1 MPIEKI
7 DQLQDIHLDVL
18 KEIGNIGS
26 GNAASALSSMLNCE
40 TDISVPVVKLLDFD
54 DAVNFLGG
62 PERVVI
68 GMLINIHG
76 DINGMMLYV
85 IQHSFA
91 SQMTQGVFG
100 TSIEDLLSLNEMEHS
115 FIQEIGNILSA
126 SYINAIASLTGLT
139 IDISVPNMTVDMVG
153 AILSV
158 PAIQFARV
166 GNKVLF
172 IDDSF
177 TIGQNH
183 EKINSNMILIPE
195 MESLQ
200 TLFSKLGVEI

>member
-1 MPIEKI
+1 MGIRNVEE
-7 DQLQDIHLDVL
+7 LQDMHLDVL

-26 GNAASALSSMLNCE
+26 GNAASALSTMLNCE
-40 TDISVPVVKLLDFD
+40 TDISVPNVKLLDFA

-62 PERVVI
+62 PENIAI
-68 GMLINIHG
+68 GMLVNLTE

-85 IQHSFA
+85 LQHSCA
-91 SQMTQGVFG
+91 SKMTSTIFG
-100 TSIEDLLSLNEMEHS
+100 SEIEDIANMNEMEKS
-115 FIQEIGNILSA
+115 FIAEVGNIMSA

-139 IDISVPNMTVDMVG
+139 IDISVPQMCVDMVG

-158 PAIQFARV
+158 PAVQFAQV

-177 TIGQNH
+177 VIGGC
-183 EKINSNMILIPE
+183 EVKSNMILVPE
-195 MESLQ
+195 MSSLEF
-200 TLFSKLGVEI
+200 LFNRLGVGI

>member
-1 MPIEKI
+1 MGIRNVEE
-7 DQLQDIHLDVL
+7 LQDMHLDVL

-26 GNAASALSSMLNCE
+26 GNAASALSTMLNCE
-40 TDISVPVVKLLDFD
+40 TDISVPNVKLLDFS

-62 PERVVI
+62 PENIAI
-68 GMLINIHG
+68 GMLVNLTE

-85 IQHSFA
+85 LQHSCA
-91 SQMTQGVFG
+91 SKMTSTIFG
-100 TSIEDLLSLNEMEHS
+100 SEIEDLANMNDMERS
-115 FIQEIGNILSA
+115 FIAEVGNIMSA

-139 IDISVPNMTVDMVG
+139 IDISVPQMCVDMVG

-158 PAIQFARV
+158 PAVQFAQV

-177 TIGQNH
+177 VIGGC
-183 EKINSNMILIPE
+183 EVKSNMILVPE
-195 MESLQ
+195 MSSLEF
-200 TLFSKLGVEI
+200 LFNRLGVGI

>member
-26 GNAASALSSMLNCE
+26 GNAASALAGMLNCE
-40 TDISVPVVKLLDFD
+40 TDISVPVVKLLDFE

-62 PERVVI
+62 PEKVVI
-68 GMLINIHG
+68 GMLVNIHG

-85 IQHSFA
+85 LQHSFA
-91 SQMTQGVFG
+91 NQMTQSIFG
-100 TSIEDLLSLNEMEHS
+100 TDVEDLMNLNEMESS
-115 FIQEIGNILSA
+115 FISEVGNILSA
-126 SYINAIASLTGLT
+126 SYINALASLTGLM

-158 PAIQFARV
+158 PAVQFAKV

-177 TIGQNH
+177 VIGQTH
-183 EKINSNMILIPE
+183 DEIKSNMILIPE